1 MKKEERKRVTKRILA
16 VLMAVLMVL
25 PGNLDG
31 ILADDNN
38 STKAGLP
45 SITAYAAKEQLMNS
59 FTPDSNGTAVNIGKL
74 IFGKNSDGDA
84 QEWYILGKDSGVSGD
99 NTVIFASSPIIKS
112 DRYLVM
118 ILQIIQRHT
127 IMKQGQVTETVL
139 ALFR

>member
-45 SITAYAAKEQLMNS
+45 
-59 FTPDSNGTAVNIGKL
+59 
-74 IFGKNSDGDA
+74 
-84 QEWYILGKDSGVSGD
+84 
-99 NTVIFASSPIIKS
+99 
-112 DRYLVM
+112 R
-118 ILQIIQRHT
+118 
-127 IMKQGQVTETVL
+127 
-139 ALFR
+139 